1 MDEETGIL
9 EVAGNVVVESDRVVE
24 TVVDDQDIDEVEQV
38 DGTGLQER
46 ELLLA
51 SFLSLPLLICRWRR
65 RARCSTGTLQGS
77 RPNPAPWTTS

>member
-9 EVAGNVVVESDRVVE
+9 EVAGNVVVESDRVEE

-46 ELLLA
+46 APPRLLLIPT
-51 SFLSLPLLICRWRR
+51 SFDL
-65 RARCSTGTLQGS
+65 
-77 RPNPAPWTTS
+77 